1 MAKAPLTYCLSITTA
16 VGLVALASCRPS
28 ETPPRPPN
36 VAVVEIAPRAI
47 ASSATAPEAGR
58 GPIAKTAP
66 LAPLVE
72 PVAPEEAKLVVGDEV
87 PEPKTCPRL
96 SSPKS
101 PPLDT
106 MDWLALFDVLVSDFP
121 EEGKPPR
128 PADNRRARDSIC
140 FRSSGATGIA
150 PELDPK
156 ACPLDETVI
165 EATTSH
171 MFFADRLYILWPRGE
186 QVSVY
191 ATMRV
196 SYGAGPDRPGQTLDT
211 AAERTKQL
219 LALLETSVSER
230 WDTKANEPRIDSGEA
245 KLVVTRLAGEKQL
258 VLSPLA
264 PKTTVHLRGT
274 SVVLE
279 PPAGARMKCPTKFE
293 VP

>member
-1 MAKAPLTYCLSITTA
+1 MTTDLPTYRLSIATA
-16 VGLVALASCRPS
+16 AGLFALAALASCRPA
-28 ETPPRPPN
+28 EPGPRPPK
-36 VAVVEIAPRAI
+36 VAVVDIAPRPHAK
-47 ASSATAPEAGR
+47 AAPAPDAPET
-58 GPIAKTAP
+58 KTAA

-72 PVAPEEAKLVVGDEV
+72 PVAPEEASLEVGDDI
-87 PEPKTCPRL
+87 PPPKTCPRL
-96 SSPKS
+96 SPPKS
-101 PPLDT
+101 PPIDT
-106 MDWLALFDVLVSDFP
+106 MDWLGLFDVMVSDFP
-121 EEGKPPR
+121 EAKPPR

-140 FRSSGATGIA
+140 FRSSGATGVA

-156 ACPLDETVI
+156 ECPLDETVI
-165 EATTSH
+165 EATTDH
-171 MFFADRLYILWPRGE
+171 MFFADSLYILWPRGE

-191 ATMRV
+191 RTMRA
-196 SYGAGPDRPGQTLDT
+196 SWGAGPDRPGQSRY
-211 AAERTKQL
+211 ASGQRTKTL
-219 LALLETSVSER
+219 LAVLETSVSER

-279 PPAGARMKCPTKFE
+279 PPAGTRMKCPTTFE